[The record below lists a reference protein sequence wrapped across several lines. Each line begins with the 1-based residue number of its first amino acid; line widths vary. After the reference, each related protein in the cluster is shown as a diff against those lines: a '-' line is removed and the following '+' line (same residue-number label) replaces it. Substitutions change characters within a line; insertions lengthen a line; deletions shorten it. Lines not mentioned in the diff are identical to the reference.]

1 MRLSCLVF
9 RLRLVLLSV
18 ALGAVSPPLAAR
30 AHSPTPALP
39 HLSLSLSL
47 SLVRPVLDSAGIRRE
62 LTEIVRNDYQ
72 LKMLDSNRASTMRSG
87 ARLGSRSLVR
97 SLSS

>member
-1 MRLSCLVF
+1 
-9 RLRLVLLSV
+9 
-18 ALGAVSPPLAAR
+18 
-30 AHSPTPALP
+30 
-39 HLSLSLSL
+39 
-47 SLVRPVLDSAGIRRE
+47 VRPVLDSAGIRRE

-87 ARLGSRSLVR
+87 ARRGSRSLVR